1 MGAHRT
7 MIRVLMLLSWATSIG
22 GSAVECT
29 TVTELISFCATFI
42 SNGSPDPYPGTPCC
56 EAVTNL
62 YMMTHST
69 DNRRSLCG
77 CLMGLVTA
85 NNSNSTAIATLPGF
99 CGVPLGFTIGPD
111 TDCNLYRSVTM
122 STQSGGNVALK
133 GE

>member
-1 MGAHRT
+1 M
-7 MIRVLMLLSWATSIG
+7 ATSIG

-29 TVTELISFCATFI
+29 TVRELISFCATFI

-99 CGVPLGFTIGPD
+99 VVSRSVSPSALIPTATSFRDDEYTKWWQCGVERRRFALTIQQFHM
-111 TDCNLYRSVTM
+111 NFLF
-122 STQSGGNVALK
+122 K
-133 GE
+133 I